1 MGEREI
7 YNYLYSGGLIEDENK
22 ELCGCGDRIIIYGF
36 RTSDDLNLFVEK
48 AEVVLHWDYK
58 NFQFIFYNCNAYG
71 EMVSYPL
78 SCVKNFKKVR

>member
-36 RTSDDLNLFVEK
+36 RMGKNQGLFRK
-48 AEVVLHWDYK
+48 
-58 NFQFIFYNCNAYG
+58 
-71 EMVSYPL
+71 
-78 SCVKNFKKVR
+78 